1 MRPAVQVRA
10 LGPVPR
16 VVLSGVRDALSRS
29 YGVTVTVGSPL
40 ALPRVGYRPRR
51 EQYRADALLD
61 RIDRTVAGDSPGI
74 VGVTTADIF
83 VPDFNFLF
91 GLSYLG
97 RRSALVS
104 VARLGQVPTLS
115 SRMTPRSR
123 LVRRASKIAIHEL
136 GHGLGLDHCREP
148 GCVMRYSDSVADLD
162 RESSEFGP
170 RCRERL
176 ARLQVLPHQAHAS
189 TRRPAARG

>member
-16 VVLSGVRDALSRS
+16 VVLSGVRDVLSRS

-61 RIDRTVAGDSPGI
+61 RIDRTVAGDSPSV

-97 RRSALVS
+97 RRSAIVS
-104 VARLGQVPTLS
+104 VARLGPLRSTS
-115 SRMTPRSR
+115 SRMTLRSR

-136 GHGLGLDHCREP
+136 GHGLGLDHCRER
-148 GCVMRYSDSVADLD
+148 GCVMRYSDNVADLD
-162 RESSEFGP
+162 RESSAFGP
-170 RCRERL
+170 RCRQRL
-176 ARLQVLPHQAHAS
+176 GRLEALPS
-189 TRRPAARG
+189 RTDGS